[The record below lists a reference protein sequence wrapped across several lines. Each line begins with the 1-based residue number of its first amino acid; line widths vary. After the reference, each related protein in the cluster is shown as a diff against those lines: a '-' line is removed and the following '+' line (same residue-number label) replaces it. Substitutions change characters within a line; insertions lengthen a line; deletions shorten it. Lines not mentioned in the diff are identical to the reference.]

1 MIKISQLT
9 TEKDR
14 LEAAKIANKRLQERQ
29 RRDRIL
35 DTKSR
40 IFGLDTEALN
50 SQVEEKRRQRYA
62 EQRQEQEFS
71 EMERKRAEEAEQF
84 DREESE
90 MRRKMDEETNLFR
103 KTSQLKES
111 TREFDLNDKDAL
123 KKSKP
128 PRITDNDPWL
138 SVSGAQKFA
147 GEDLAHAERLKA
159 QKEEQKMWL
168 QRQME
173 EKRRNLEA
181 TKLRDKDIYA
191 YLVANANRDH
201 ERETMNT
208 VRRHELSREN
218 AEYNRVLAKERHN
231 QIISDRIAE
240 EKDNL
245 AEIYNHLSS
254 DMLKENPDTAKSALG
269 RNRKVQ
275 YMYRGMSKAEVE
287 SYRQGQLGQQ
297 QEAQRN
303 ADADKKNEQDQMK
316 MQEAEFRREE
326 IVQRQLNRLNKNEA
340 LDLKEENERLASLQA
355 AEEMTRNRKD
365 NRPTEE
371 YFQQFNTT
379 SR

>member
-29 RRDRIL
+29 RKDRIL

-128 PRITDNDPWL
+128 PRTTDNDPWL

-303 ADADKKNEQDQMK
+303 ADADKRNEQDQMK